1 MYAVSDAYKVAVA
14 DSHRKS
20 KMRGVLTVG
29 STVINLDD
37 NDIIK
42 DTVYVTNKCT
52 NGNEYEYGC
61 TYAAECGLTIK
72 SAVDR
77 YSLYDAELKLYWS
90 LWTGAEWEEIPLGVF
105 YISEPNRVNDKISLK
120 ALDGMTKLDIDI
132 ADDTQGTMPQL
143 MSWIAEKC
151 EIELAQTEKELLG
164 AFVNG
169 NVQYSVQ
176 ADKVKTYRDLLAY
189 VCQMS
194 ACFAI
199 FDRYGKLRLV
209 QYATEPC
216 VTLGR
221 KQRFTNATF
230 SDYTTKFVGL
240 KARFIADENYAPYE
254 AGETGTGLILDMGD
268 NPIVRG
274 LPETKHAVLD
284 AVFEVLK
291 NVSYT
296 PFEIETMGNPAL
308 ELGDYVKNVAVG
320 KDGKTYLSPITYYYW
335 TYRGKHKLRAVG
347 GNPKISGVNNKQGKQ
362 VSSLEGEISSKTIQV
377 KSYVNAEQISF
388 TDTEKEIATFNYA
401 ATENS
406 RVMFFMTVRLSVS
419 LDGVLVIK
427 FYEDAKADEE
437 RVFKKYLER
446 GTHFVTLT
454 ELYEVGTNDRRTL
467 SIKAHMEYFES
478 DKRKQDA
485 DITTN
490 KNFLAALSTTGAT
503 VTDNIVQFPAY
514 AHGVIDTTIPT
525 ATIDKGGVKAV
536 LYGQGIAGEGK
547 WDGTINFAENIDKII
562 DFTGGLMF
570 NNNVTE
576 ILNVENQTPVAS
588 GFNVTLG
595 SVEFRSA
602 FGFDGRIKEGIRFGW
617 NGAYSWYDV
626 KDYWTWND
634 VKSKTWKDLRGA
646 GE

>member
-1 MYAVSDAYKVAVA
+1 M
-14 DSHRKS
+14 
-20 KMRGVLTVG
+20 
-29 STVINLDD
+29 
-37 NDIIK
+37 
-42 DTVYVTNKCT
+42 
-52 NGNEYEYGC
+52 
-61 TYAAECGLTIK
+61 
-72 SAVDR
+72 
-77 YSLYDAELKLYWS
+77 
-90 LWTGAEWEEIPLGVF
+90 
-105 YISEPNRVNDKISLK
+105 
-120 ALDGMTKLDIDI
+120 
-132 ADDTQGTMPQL
+132 
-143 MSWIAEKC
+143 
-151 EIELAQTEKELLG
+151 
-164 AFVNG
+164 
-169 NVQYSVQ
+169 
-176 ADKVKTYRDLLAY
+176 
-189 VCQMS
+189 
-194 ACFAI
+194 
-199 FDRYGKLRLV
+199 
-209 QYATEPC
+209 
-216 VTLGR
+216 
-221 KQRFTNATF
+221 
-230 SDYTTKFVGL
+230 
-240 KARFIADENYAPYE
+240 
-254 AGETGTGLILDMGD
+254 
-268 NPIVRG
+268 
-274 LPETKHAVLD
+274 
-284 AVFEVLK
+284 
-291 NVSYT
+291 
-296 PFEIETMGNPAL
+296 
-308 ELGDYVKNVAVG
+308 
-320 KDGKTYLSPITYYYW
+320 
-335 TYRGKHKLRAVG
+335 
-347 GNPKISGVNNKQGKQ
+347 
-362 VSSLEGEISSKTIQV
+362 
-377 KSYVNAEQISF
+377 NAEQISF

-427 FYEDAKADEE
+427 FYEDAKADAE

-454 ELYEVGTNDRRTL
+454 ELYEVSTNDRRTL

-485 DITTN
+485 DITTS
-490 KNFLAALSTTGAT
+490 KNFLTALSTTGAT
-503 VTDNIVQFPAY
+503 DTDNIVQFPAY
-514 AHGVIDTTIPT
+514 DPGVIDTTIPT

-576 ILNVENQTPVAS
+576 ILNVKQQTPVAS

>member
-1 MYAVSDAYKVAVA
+1 MYDVSDAYKVAVA
-14 DSHRKS
+14 DIHRKS

-29 STVINLDD
+29 PTVIALDD
-37 NDIIK
+37 SDIIK
-42 DTVYVTNKCT
+42 DTVYITSQCT

-61 TYAAECGLTIK
+61 TYATECGLTIK

-151 EIELAQTEKELLG
+151 GVELAQTEEELG
-164 AFVNG
+164 AFVNS

-176 ADKVKTYRDLLAY
+176 TDKVDTYRDLLAY

-194 ACFAI
+194 ACFAV

-209 QYATEPC
+209 QYATDPVVEL
-216 VTLGR
+216 TK

-291 NVSYT
+291 DVSYT

-320 KDGKTYLSPITYYYW
+320 KDGKTHLSPITYYYW

-347 GNPKISGVNNKQGKQ
+347 GNPKLSGVSNKQGKQ
-362 VSSLEGEISSKTIQV
+362 VSSLEGGISSKTIQV

-406 RVMFFMTVRLSVS
+406 RIMFFMTVRLSVS

-427 FYEDAKADEE
+427 FYEDAKEDEK
-437 RVFKKYLER
+437 RVFKKYLDR

-454 ELYEVGTNDRRTL
+454 ELYEVSTNDRRTL

-485 DITTN
+485 DIATS
-490 KNFLAALSTTGAT
+490 KNFLTALSTMGAT

-514 AHGVIDTTIPT
+514 EQGVIDTTVPT
-525 ATIDKGGVKAV
+525 ATIDKGGVKAI
-536 LYGQGIAGEGK
+536 LYGQGIATEGK

-602 FGFDGRIKEGIRFGW
+602 FGFDGSIKEGIRFGW